1 MASTDVGV
9 STCSDGSSTG
19 CIGPSTATDVSA
31 SLLLRQVVIVLRQ
44 AVGPMTLFVS
54 CLFLVVMTQLRQWS
68 LLLSVSSAS
77 TVVTS
82 LIATEVTMM
91 SF

>member
-19 CIGPSTATDVSA
+19 CVGPSTGTDVSA

-44 AVGPMTLFVS
+44 AVGSMTLLVS
-54 CLFLVVMTQLRQWS
+54 CHFPCSDDT
-68 LLLSVSSAS
+68 AS
-77 TVVTS
+77 TVVPRLVS
-82 LIATEVTMM
+82 CLLLVG
-91 SF
+91 